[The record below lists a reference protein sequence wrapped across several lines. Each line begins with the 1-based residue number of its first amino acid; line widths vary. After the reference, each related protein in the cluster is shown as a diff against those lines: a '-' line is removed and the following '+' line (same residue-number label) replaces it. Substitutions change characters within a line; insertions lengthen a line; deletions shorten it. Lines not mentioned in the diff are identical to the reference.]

1 MREERE
7 PKVLSKMEG
16 IYGRKRY
23 LGEVRK
29 FEECNG
35 LSRGIRERDKRRR
48 SMMIR
53 KEKGKVESS

>member
-7 PKVLSKMEG
+7 PKVLSKIEG

-23 LGEVRK
+23 LGGVRK

-35 LSRGIRERDKRRR
+35 LSRGIQERDKR
-48 SMMIR
+48 
-53 KEKGKVESS
+53 